1 MKHTTTAI
9 IVFTLFSL
17 SSCHSH
23 RAVESTAG
31 LHTHTETA
39 DSVAATRRISASA
52 KEASETVEINFF
64 APDSTGRQAVR
75 SISRHRR
82 LAAEERTDTVTVAA
96 TGVSIGTT
104 EQTTST
110 RRLPTRYRLSLAA
123 LLAAATTLILIT
135 FTIKK
140 DNEQHTKNHNFNRH

>member
-1 MKHTTTAI
+1 MKYTTAAI
-9 IVFTLFSL
+9 IVALLFSL
-17 SSCHSH
+17 SSCRSH

-31 LHTHTETA
+31 LQTHTETA
-39 DSVAATRRISASA
+39 DSVAATRRTTASA

-82 LAAEERTDTVTVAA
+82 LATEVRTDTVTVAA
-96 TGVSIGTT
+96 TGASIGTT
-104 EQTTST
+104 EQTTS

-140 DNEQHTKNHNFNRH
+140 RQ

>member
-1 MKHTTTAI
+1 MKYTTTAI
-9 IVFTLFSL
+9 IVSTLFSL

-39 DSVAATRRISASA
+39 DSVAATRRTTASA

-82 LAAEERTDTVTVAA
+82 LAAEERTDTVAGSHRREHRDYRADHIDAPAA
-96 TGVSIGTT
+96 YA
-104 EQTTST
+104 
-110 RRLPTRYRLSLAA
+110 LPTFACRIACGCNNTNL
-123 LLAAATTLILIT
+123 
-135 FTIKK
+135 
-140 DNEQHTKNHNFNRH
+140 DNLYN

>member
-9 IVFTLFSL
+9 IVSTLFSL

-31 LHTHTETA
+31 LQTHTETA
-39 DSVAATRRISASA
+39 DSVAATRRTT
-52 KEASETVEINFF
+52 ASETVEINFF

-140 DNEQHTKNHNFNRH
+140 RQ

>member
-1 MKHTTTAI
+1 MQ
-9 IVFTLFSL
+9 
-17 SSCHSH
+17 
-23 RAVESTAG
+23 
-31 LHTHTETA
+31 THTEMA
-39 DSVAATRRISASA
+39 DSVAATRRTTASA

-82 LAAEERTDTVTVAA
+82 LAAEVRTDTVTVAA

-110 RRLPTRYRLSLAA
+110 RRLPA
-123 LLAAATTLILIT
+123 LPT
-135 FTIKK
+135 FACRIACGCNNTNL
-140 DNEQHTKNHNFNRH
+140 DNLYN

>member
-1 MKHTTTAI
+1 MQ
-9 IVFTLFSL
+9 
-17 SSCHSH
+17 
-23 RAVESTAG
+23 
-31 LHTHTETA
+31 THTETA
-39 DSVAATRRISASA
+39 DSIAATRRTTASA

-75 SISRHRR
+75 SISRKRR
-82 LAAEERTDTVTVAA
+82 FAAEKRTDTVAVAA

-140 DNEQHTKNHNFNRH
+140 RQ

>member
-1 MKHTTTAI
+1 MKYTTAA
-9 IVFTLFSL
+9 VVVASLFSL

-31 LHTHTETA
+31 LQTHTEMA
-39 DSVAATRRISASA
+39 DSVAATRRITASA
-52 KEASETVEINFF
+52 KEASETVVINFF

-82 LAAEERTDTVTVAA
+82 LAADTVAVAA

-104 EQTTST
+104 EQTIST

-140 DNEQHTKNHNFNRH
+140 RQ

>member
-1 MKHTTTAI
+1 MKYTTAAI
-9 IVFTLFSL
+9 IVASLFSL

-31 LHTHTETA
+31 LQTHTETA
-39 DSVAATRRISASA
+39 DSVAATRRTTASA
-52 KEASETVEINFF
+52 KEASETVVINFF
-64 APDSTGRQAVR
+64 A
-75 SISRHRR
+75 
-82 LAAEERTDTVTVAA
+82 TDTVAVAA

-140 DNEQHTKNHNFNRH
+140 RQ

>member
-1 MKHTTTAI
+1 MKYTTTAI
-9 IVFTLFSL
+9 IVASLFSL
-17 SSCHSH
+17 SSCRSH

-31 LHTHTETA
+31 LQTHTETA
-39 DSVAATRRISASA
+39 DSVAATRRTTASA

-64 APDSTGRQAVR
+64 APDSTGCQAVR
-75 SISRHRR
+75 SISRRRR
-82 LAAEERTDTVTVAA
+82 LAAEERTDTVVVAA

-140 DNEQHTKNHNFNRH
+140 RQ

>member
-1 MKHTTTAI
+1 MKHTTAAI
-9 IVFTLFSL
+9 IVASQFSL

-31 LHTHTETA
+31 LQTHTEMA
-39 DSVAATRRISASA
+39 DSVAATRRTTASA
-52 KEASETVEINFF
+52 KEASETVVINFF

-82 LAAEERTDTVTVAA
+82 LAAEERTDTVAVAA

-140 DNEQHTKNHNFNRH
+140 RQ

>member
-1 MKHTTTAI
+1 MKYTTAAI
-9 IVFTLFSL
+9 IVASLFSL

-31 LHTHTETA
+31 LQTHTETA
-39 DSVAATRRISASA
+39 DSVAATRRITASA

-82 LAAEERTDTVTVAA
+82 LAAEERTDTVAVAA

-110 RRLPTRYRLSLAA
+110 RRLPTRYRL
-123 LLAAATTLILIT
+123 
-135 FTIKK
+135 
-140 DNEQHTKNHNFNRH
+140 

>member
-1 MKHTTTAI
+1 MQ
-9 IVFTLFSL
+9 
-17 SSCHSH
+17 
-23 RAVESTAG
+23 
-31 LHTHTETA
+31 THTEMA
-39 DSVAATRRISASA
+39 DSVAATRRITASA

-104 EQTTST
+104 GADHIDAPAAYA
-110 RRLPTRYRLSLAA
+110 LPTFACRIACGSNNTNL
-123 LLAAATTLILIT
+123 
-135 FTIKK
+135 
-140 DNEQHTKNHNFNRH
+140 DNLYN

>member
-1 MKHTTTAI
+1 MKHTTAAI
-9 IVFTLFSL
+9 IVASLFNL

-23 RAVESTAG
+23 RSTAG
-31 LHTHTETA
+31 LQTHTETA
-39 DSVAATRRISASA
+39 DSIAATRRISASA

-75 SISRHRR
+75 SISRKRR
-82 LAAEERTDTVTVAA
+82 FAAEKRTDTVAVAA

-140 DNEQHTKNHNFNRH
+140 RQ

>member
-1 MKHTTTAI
+1 MKHTTAAI
-9 IVFTLFSL
+9 IVASLFSL

-39 DSVAATRRISASA
+39 DSVAATASA

-82 LAAEERTDTVTVAA
+82 FAAEKRTDTVAVAA

-140 DNEQHTKNHNFNRH
+140 RQ

>member
-1 MKHTTTAI
+1 MKHTTAAI
-9 IVFTLFSL
+9 IVASLFSL

-31 LHTHTETA
+31 LQTQETA
-39 DSVAATRRISASA
+39 DSVAATRRTTASA

-75 SISRHRR
+75 SISWHRR
-82 LAAEERTDTVTVAA
+82 LAAEERTDTVAVAA

-140 DNEQHTKNHNFNRH
+140 RQ

>member
-1 MKHTTTAI
+1 MKYTTAAI
-9 IVFTLFSL
+9 IVASLFSL

-31 LHTHTETA
+31 LQTHTEMA
-39 DSVAATRRISASA
+39 DSVAATRRITASA

-104 EQTTST
+104 AQTTST

-140 DNEQHTKNHNFNRH
+140 RQ

>member
-1 MKHTTTAI
+1 MKYTTAAI
-9 IVFTLFSL
+9 IVSTLFSL

-31 LHTHTETA
+31 LQTHTETA
-39 DSVAATRRISASA
+39 DSVAATRRTTASA

-82 LAAEERTDTVTVAA
+82 LAAEERTDTVAGAA

-104 EQTTST
+104 EQTTLT

-140 DNEQHTKNHNFNRH
+140 RQ

>member
-1 MKHTTTAI
+1 MKYTTAAI
-9 IVFTLFSL
+9 IVSTLFSL

-31 LHTHTETA
+31 LQTHTETA
-39 DSVAATRRISASA
+39 DSVAATRRTTASA

-82 LAAEERTDTVTVAA
+82 LAAEERTDTVAVAA
-96 TGVSIGTT
+96 
-104 EQTTST
+104 TTST
-110 RRLPTRYRLSLAA
+110 RRLPRRYRLSIAA
-123 LLAAATTLILIT
+123 LLAEATTLILIT

-140 DNEQHTKNHNFNRH
+140 RQ

>member
-1 MKHTTTAI
+1 MKYTTAAI
-9 IVFTLFSL
+9 IVASLFSL

-31 LHTHTETA
+31 LQTHTETA
-39 DSVAATRRISASA
+39 DSVAATRRTTASA
-52 KEASETVEINFF
+52 KEESETVEINFF

-75 SISRHRR
+75 SIS
-82 LAAEERTDTVTVAA
+82 TDTVAVAA

-140 DNEQHTKNHNFNRH
+140 RQ